1 MHKAKLFSLLF
12 LLMMGAASSAFQ
24 AAGDSLIE
32 DSGSDISISEDQSA
46 DLLSDPGALIHSS
59 DLLSDPDALIQSRS
73 KETEGTQSRP
83 KETKGTQNRPKETK
97 GTQSRPKET
106 KGTQNRPKETEG
118 TQSYSKKT
126 KNTTPKSSETGSV
139 GKNTSRRNRTQFPEK
154 MTERTEDTAASG
166 KMTESTEGTV
176 LSEKMTEST
185 EETMTSGNMTER
197 TKETVPSGKMTES
210 AEETETSGKMTESTE
225 ETETYGNMTE
235 SAEETQSEA
244 SGTFDE
250 QIAREYRWL
259 EKHADEFPS
268 HKIEYAEN
276 NPGLIDFL
284 YRYAFGEKESSSEE
298 SGDRGLTEDEKKT
311 YAPVLLQWDD
321 RWGFH
326 PYGTSVLGLT
336 GCGPTC
342 LAMVVDSLSE
352 DADVTPAE
360 AADFATKQDLYEYG
374 VGTRWGIWSAGATE
388 YGLECET
395 VSADFDT
402 VLGELSQNAMVVC
415 SVGPGVFTPGGHFI
429 VIVGQEEGKLEI
441 RDPNNFQNSTR
452 LWDWDEFSSQIKHCW
467 SFKGKSSK

>member
-12 LLMMGAASSAFQ
+12 LLMMGAASSALQ

-32 DSGSDISISEDQSA
+32 DSGSDISISEDQSV
-46 DLLSDPGALIHSS
+46 DLLSDPGALT
-59 DLLSDPDALIQSRS
+59 QSQQ
-73 KETEGTQSRP
+73 KETKGTQSRQKETKGTQSHP
-83 KETKGTQNRPKETK
+83 KETKGTQSQQKETK

-106 KGTQNRPKETEG
+106 KGTQSRPKETEG
-118 TQSYSKKT
+118 ARSYSKKT
-126 KNTTPKSSETGSV
+126 ENTTPKSSETESV
-139 GKNTSRRNRTQFPEK
+139 GENTSRRNRTQFPEK
-154 MTERTEDTAASG
+154 MTESTEGTAASG
-166 KMTESTEGTV
+166 KMTERTE
-176 LSEKMTEST
+176 
-185 EETMTSGNMTER
+185 
-197 TKETVPSGKMTES
+197 ETVPS
-210 AEETETSGKMTESTE
+210 
-225 ETETYGNMTE
+225 GNMTE
-235 SAEETQSEA
+235 SAEETDTSGNMTESAEEIQSEA

-298 SGDRGLTEDEKKT
+298 SGDRGLTEDEKKA

-374 VGTRWGIWSAGATE
+374 VGTRWGIWSAGAAE

-402 VLGELSQNAMVVC
+402 VLDELSQNAMVVC

>member
-12 LLMMGAASSAFQ
+12 LLMMGAASSALQ

-32 DSGSDISISEDQSA
+32 DSGSDISISEDQSV
-46 DLLSDPGALIHSS
+46 DLLSDPGAL
-59 DLLSDPDALIQSRS
+59 
-73 KETEGTQSRP
+73 TQSRP
-83 KETKGTQNRPKETK
+83 KETKDTQSHPKETKGTQSHPKETKGTQSQQKETK

-126 KNTTPKSSETGSV
+126 KNTTPKSSETESV
-139 GKNTSRRNRTQFPEK
+139 GENTSRRNRTQFPEK
-154 MTERTEDTAASG
+154 MTESTEGTAASG
-166 KMTESTEGTV
+166 KMTERTE
-176 LSEKMTEST
+176 
-185 EETMTSGNMTER
+185 
-197 TKETVPSGKMTES
+197 ETVPSGKMTES
-210 AEETETSGKMTESTE
+210 TE
-225 ETETYGNMTE
+225 ETDTSGNMTE
-235 SAEETQSEA
+235 SAEEIQSEA

-298 SGDRGLTEDEKKT
+298 SGDRGLTEDEKKA

-374 VGTRWGIWSAGATE
+374 VGTRWGIWSAGAAE

-402 VLGELSQNAMVVC
+402 VLDELSQNAMVVC

>member
-12 LLMMGAASSAFQ
+12 LLMMGAASSALQ

-32 DSGSDISISEDQSA
+32 DSGSDISISEDQSV
-46 DLLSDPGALIHSS
+46 DLLSDPGAL
-59 DLLSDPDALIQSRS
+59 
-73 KETEGTQSRP
+73 TQSRP
-83 KETKGTQNRPKETK
+83 KETKDTQSHQKETKGTQSHPKETK
-97 GTQSRPKET
+97 GTQSRPE
-106 KGTQNRPKETEG
+106 ETEG
-118 TQSYSKKT
+118 ARSYSKKT
-126 KNTTPKSSETGSV
+126 ENTTPKSSETESV
-139 GKNTSRRNRTQFPEK
+139 GENTSRRNRTQFPEK
-154 MTERTEDTAASG
+154 MTESTEGTAASG
-166 KMTESTEGTV
+166 KMTERTE
-176 LSEKMTEST
+176 
-185 EETMTSGNMTER
+185 
-197 TKETVPSGKMTES
+197 ETVPSGKMTES
-210 AEETETSGKMTESTE
+210 TE
-225 ETETYGNMTE
+225 ETDTSGNMTE
-235 SAEETQSEA
+235 SAEEIQSEA

-298 SGDRGLTEDEKKT
+298 SGDRGLTEDEKKA

-374 VGTRWGIWSAGATE
+374 VGTRWGIWSAGAAE

-402 VLGELSQNAMVVC
+402 VLGELSQSAMVVC

>member
-12 LLMMGAASSAFQ
+12 LLMMGAASSALQ

-32 DSGSDISISEDQSA
+32 DSGSDISISEDQGV
-46 DLLSDPGALIHSS
+46 DLLSDSGAL
-59 DLLSDPDALIQSRS
+59 
-73 KETEGTQSRP
+73 TQS
-83 KETKGTQNRPKETK
+83 RPKETK

-106 KGTQNRPKETEG
+106 KGTQSRPEETKGTQSRPKETEG
-118 TQSYSKKT
+118 ALSYSKKT
-126 KNTTPKSSETGSV
+126 ENTTPKSSETESV
-139 GKNTSRRNRTQFPEK
+139 GENTSRRNRTQFPEK
-154 MTERTEDTAASG
+154 KTESTEGTAASG
-166 KMTESTEGTV
+166 KMTERTE
-176 LSEKMTEST
+176 
-185 EETMTSGNMTER
+185 
-197 TKETVPSGKMTES
+197 ETVPSGKM
-210 AEETETSGKMTESTE
+210 AESTE
-225 ETETYGNMTE
+225 ETDTSGNMTE

-298 SGDRGLTEDEKKT
+298 SGDRGLTEDEKKA

-374 VGTRWGIWSAGATE
+374 VGTRWGIWSAGAAE

>member
-12 LLMMGAASSAFQ
+12 LLMMGAASSALQ

-32 DSGSDISISEDQSA
+32 DSGSDISISEDQSV
-46 DLLSDPGALIHSS
+46 DLLSDPGAL
-59 DLLSDPDALIQSRS
+59 
-73 KETEGTQSRP
+73 TQSRP
-83 KETKGTQNRPKETK
+83 KETKDTQSHQKETKGTQSHPKETKGTQSQQKETK

-106 KGTQNRPKETEG
+106 KGTQSRPEETEG
-118 TQSYSKKT
+118 ARSYSKKT
-126 KNTTPKSSETGSV
+126 ENTTPKSSETESV
-139 GKNTSRRNRTQFPEK
+139 GENTSRRNRTQFPEK
-154 MTERTEDTAASG
+154 MTESTEGTAASG
-166 KMTESTEGTV
+166 KMTERTE
-176 LSEKMTEST
+176 
-185 EETMTSGNMTER
+185 
-197 TKETVPSGKMTES
+197 ETVPSGKMTES
-210 AEETETSGKMTESTE
+210 TE
-225 ETETYGNMTE
+225 ETDTSGNMTE
-235 SAEETQSEA
+235 SAEEIQSEA

-298 SGDRGLTEDEKKT
+298 SGDRGLTEDEKKA

-374 VGTRWGIWSAGATE
+374 DGTRWGIWSAGAAE

-402 VLGELSQNAMVVC
+402 VLGELSQSAMVVC

>member
-154 MTERTEDTAASG
+154 MTESTEDTAASG

-298 SGDRGLTEDEKKT
+298 SGDRGLTEDEKKA

-374 VGTRWGIWSAGATE
+374 VGTRWGIWSAGAAE

>member
-32 DSGSDISISEDQSA
+32 DSGSDISISEDQSV
-46 DLLSDPGALIHSS
+46 DLLSDPGAL
-59 DLLSDPDALIQSRS
+59 
-73 KETEGTQSRP
+73 TQSRP
-83 KETKGTQNRPKETK
+83 KETKGTQSQQKETKGTQSQQKETK

-106 KGTQNRPKETEG
+106 EG
-118 TQSYSKKT
+118 ARSYSKKT
-126 KNTTPKSSETGSV
+126 ENTTPKSSETESV
-139 GKNTSRRNRTQFPEK
+139 GENTSRRNRTQFPEK
-154 MTERTEDTAASG
+154 MTESTEGTAASG
-166 KMTESTEGTV
+166 KMTERTE
-176 LSEKMTEST
+176 
-185 EETMTSGNMTER
+185 
-197 TKETVPSGKMTES
+197 ETVPSGKM
-210 AEETETSGKMTESTE
+210 AESTE
-225 ETETYGNMTE
+225 ETDTSGNMTE

-298 SGDRGLTEDEKKT
+298 SGDRGLTEDEKKA

-374 VGTRWGIWSAGATE
+374 VGTRWGIWSAGAAE

>member
-32 DSGSDISISEDQSA
+32 DSGSDISISEDQSV
-46 DLLSDPGALIHSS
+46 DLLSDPGAL
-59 DLLSDPDALIQSRS
+59 
-73 KETEGTQSRP
+73 TQSRP
-83 KETKGTQNRPKETK
+83 KETKGTQSQQKETKGTQSQQKETK

-106 KGTQNRPKETEG
+106 EG
-118 TQSYSKKT
+118 ARSYSKKT
-126 KNTTPKSSETGSV
+126 ENTTPKSSETESV
-139 GKNTSRRNRTQFPEK
+139 GENTSRRNRTQFPEK
-154 MTERTEDTAASG
+154 MTE
-166 KMTESTEGTV
+166 STEGTAA
-176 LSEKMTEST
+176 S
-185 EETMTSGNMTER
+185 
-197 TKETVPSGKMTES
+197 
-210 AEETETSGKMTESTE
+210 
-225 ETETYGNMTE
+225 GNMTE

-298 SGDRGLTEDEKKT
+298 SGDRGLTEDEKKA

-374 VGTRWGIWSAGATE
+374 VGTRWGIWSAGAAE

>member
-12 LLMMGAASSAFQ
+12 LLMMGAASSALQ

-32 DSGSDISISEDQSA
+32 DSGSDISISEDQGV
-46 DLLSDPGALIHSS
+46 DLLSDSGAL
-59 DLLSDPDALIQSRS
+59 
-73 KETEGTQSRP
+73 TQS
-83 KETKGTQNRPKETK
+83 RPKETK

-106 KGTQNRPKETEG
+106 KGTQSRPEETKGTQSRPKETEG
-118 TQSYSKKT
+118 ALSYSKKT
-126 KNTTPKSSETGSV
+126 ENTTPKSSETESV
-139 GKNTSRRNRTQFPEK
+139 GENTSRRNRTQFPEK
-154 MTERTEDTAASG
+154 KTESTEGTAASG
-166 KMTESTEGTV
+166 KMTERTE
-176 LSEKMTEST
+176 
-185 EETMTSGNMTER
+185 
-197 TKETVPSGKMTES
+197 ETVPSGKM
-210 AEETETSGKMTESTE
+210 AESTE
-225 ETETYGNMTE
+225 ETDTSGNMTE
-235 SAEETQSEA
+235 SAEEIQSEA

-298 SGDRGLTEDEKKT
+298 SGDRGLTEDEKKA

-374 VGTRWGIWSAGATE
+374 VGTRWGIWSAGAAE

>member
-12 LLMMGAASSAFQ
+12 LLMMGAASSALQ

-32 DSGSDISISEDQSA
+32 DSGSDISISEDQSV
-46 DLLSDPGALIHSS
+46 DLLSDPGAL
-59 DLLSDPDALIQSRS
+59 
-73 KETEGTQSRP
+73 TQSRP
-83 KETKGTQNRPKETK
+83 KETKDTQSHQKETKGTQSHPKETKGTQSQQKETK

-106 KGTQNRPKETEG
+106 KGTQSRPEETEG
-118 TQSYSKKT
+118 ARSYSKKT
-126 KNTTPKSSETGSV
+126 ENTTPKSSETESV
-139 GKNTSRRNRTQFPEK
+139 GENTSRRNRTQFPEK
-154 MTERTEDTAASG
+154 MTESTEGTAASG
-166 KMTESTEGTV
+166 KMTERTE
-176 LSEKMTEST
+176 
-185 EETMTSGNMTER
+185 
-197 TKETVPSGKMTES
+197 ETVPSGKMTES
-210 AEETETSGKMTESTE
+210 TE
-225 ETETYGNMTE
+225 ETDTSGNMTE
-235 SAEETQSEA
+235 SAEEIQSEA

-298 SGDRGLTEDEKKT
+298 SGDRGLTEDEKKA

-402 VLGELSQNAMVVC
+402 VLGELSQSAMVVC

>member
-12 LLMMGAASSAFQ
+12 LLMMGAASSALQ

-32 DSGSDISISEDQSA
+32 DSGSDISISEDQSV
-46 DLLSDPGALIHSS
+46 DLLSDPGAL
-59 DLLSDPDALIQSRS
+59 
-73 KETEGTQSRP
+73 TQSRP
-83 KETKGTQNRPKETK
+83 KETKDTQSHQKETKGTQSHPKETKGTQSQQKETK

-106 KGTQNRPKETEG
+106 EG
-118 TQSYSKKT
+118 ARSYSKKT
-126 KNTTPKSSETGSV
+126 ENTTPKSSETESV
-139 GKNTSRRNRTQFPEK
+139 GENTSRRNRTQFPEK
-154 MTERTEDTAASG
+154 MTESTEGTAASG
-166 KMTESTEGTV
+166 KMTERTE
-176 LSEKMTEST
+176 
-185 EETMTSGNMTER
+185 
-197 TKETVPSGKMTES
+197 ETVPSGKM
-210 AEETETSGKMTESTE
+210 AESTE
-225 ETETYGNMTE
+225 ETDTSGNMTE
-235 SAEETQSEA
+235 SAEEIQSEA

-298 SGDRGLTEDEKKT
+298 SGDRGLTEDEKKA

-374 VGTRWGIWSAGATE
+374 VGTRWGIWSAGAAE

-402 VLGELSQNAMVVC
+402 VLDELSQNAMVVC

>member
-12 LLMMGAASSAFQ
+12 LLMMGAASSALQ

-32 DSGSDISISEDQSA
+32 DSGSDISISEDQSV
-46 DLLSDPGALIHSS
+46 DLLSDPGAL
-59 DLLSDPDALIQSRS
+59 
-73 KETEGTQSRP
+73 TQSRP
-83 KETKGTQNRPKETK
+83 KETKDTQSHQKETKGTQSHPKETK

-106 KGTQNRPKETEG
+106 EG
-118 TQSYSKKT
+118 ARSYSKKT
-126 KNTTPKSSETGSV
+126 ENTTPKSSETESV
-139 GKNTSRRNRTQFPEK
+139 GENTSRRNRTQFPEK
-154 MTERTEDTAASG
+154 MTESTEGTAASG
-166 KMTESTEGTV
+166 KMTERTE
-176 LSEKMTEST
+176 
-185 EETMTSGNMTER
+185 
-197 TKETVPSGKMTES
+197 ETVPSGKMTES
-210 AEETETSGKMTESTE
+210 TE
-225 ETETYGNMTE
+225 ETDTSGNMTE
-235 SAEETQSEA
+235 SAEEIQSEA

-298 SGDRGLTEDEKKT
+298 SGDRGLTEDEKKA

-374 VGTRWGIWSAGATE
+374 VGTRWGIWSAGAAE

-402 VLGELSQNAMVVC
+402 VLDELSQNAMVVC

>member
-46 DLLSDPGALIHSS
+46 DLLSDPVALIHSS

-126 KNTTPKSSETGSV
+126 KNTTPKSSETESV
-139 GKNTSRRNRTQFPEK
+139 GENTSRRNRTQFPEK
-154 MTERTEDTAASG
+154 MTESTEGTAASG
-166 KMTESTEGTV
+166 KMTERTE
-176 LSEKMTEST
+176 
-185 EETMTSGNMTER
+185 
-197 TKETVPSGKMTES
+197 ETVPSGKM
-210 AEETETSGKMTESTE
+210 AESTE
-225 ETETYGNMTE
+225 ETDTSGNMTE
-235 SAEETQSEA
+235 SAEEIQSEA

-298 SGDRGLTEDEKKT
+298 SGDRGLTEDEKKA

-374 VGTRWGIWSAGATE
+374 VGTRWGIWSAGAAE

>member
-154 MTERTEDTAASG
+154 MTE
-166 KMTESTEGTV
+166 STEGTAA
-176 LSEKMTEST
+176 
-185 EETMTSGNMTER
+185 SGNMTESAE
-197 TKETVPSGKMTES
+197 ETVPSGKM
-210 AEETETSGKMTESTE
+210 AESTE
-225 ETETYGNMTE
+225 ETDTSGNMTE

-298 SGDRGLTEDEKKT
+298 SGDRGLTEDEKKA

-374 VGTRWGIWSAGATE
+374 VGTRWGIWSAGAAE

>member
-12 LLMMGAASSAFQ
+12 LLMMGTASSALQ

-32 DSGSDISISEDQSA
+32 DSGSDISISEDQSV
-46 DLLSDPGALIHSS
+46 DLLSDPGAL
-59 DLLSDPDALIQSRS
+59 
-73 KETEGTQSRP
+73 TQSRP
-83 KETKGTQNRPKETK
+83 KETKDTQSHQKETKGTQSHPKETKGTQSQQKETK

-106 KGTQNRPKETEG
+106 KGTQSRPKETEG
-118 TQSYSKKT
+118 ARSYSKKT
-126 KNTTPKSSETGSV
+126 ENTTPKSSETESV
-139 GKNTSRRNRTQFPEK
+139 GENTSRRNRTQFPEK
-154 MTERTEDTAASG
+154 MTESTEGTAASG
-166 KMTESTEGTV
+166 KMTERTE
-176 LSEKMTEST
+176 
-185 EETMTSGNMTER
+185 
-197 TKETVPSGKMTES
+197 ETVPSGKMTES
-210 AEETETSGKMTESTE
+210 TE
-225 ETETYGNMTE
+225 ETDTSGNMTE
-235 SAEETQSEA
+235 SAEEIQSEA

-298 SGDRGLTEDEKKT
+298 SGDRGLTEDEKKA

>member
-12 LLMMGAASSAFQ
+12 LLMMGTASSALQ

-32 DSGSDISISEDQSA
+32 DSGSDISISEDQSV
-46 DLLSDPGALIHSS
+46 DLLSDPGAL
-59 DLLSDPDALIQSRS
+59 
-73 KETEGTQSRP
+73 TQSRP
-83 KETKGTQNRPKETK
+83 KETKGTQSHQKETK

-106 KGTQNRPKETEG
+106 EG
-118 TQSYSKKT
+118 ARSYSKKT
-126 KNTTPKSSETGSV
+126 ENTTPKPSETESV

-154 MTERTEDTAASG
+154 MTESTEDTAASG
-166 KMTESTEGTV
+166 KMA
-176 LSEKMTEST
+176 EST
-185 EETMTSGNMTER
+185 EETDTS
-197 TKETVPSGKMTES
+197 
-210 AEETETSGKMTESTE
+210 
-225 ETETYGNMTE
+225 GNMTE
-235 SAEETQSEA
+235 SAEEIQSEA

-298 SGDRGLTEDEKKT
+298 SGDRGLTEDEKKA

-374 VGTRWGIWSAGATE
+374 VGTRWGIWSAGAAE

>member
-12 LLMMGAASSAFQ
+12 LLMMGAASSALQ

-32 DSGSDISISEDQSA
+32 DSGSDISISEDQSV
-46 DLLSDPGALIHSS
+46 DLLSDPGAL
-59 DLLSDPDALIQSRS
+59 
-73 KETEGTQSRP
+73 TQSRP
-83 KETKGTQNRPKETK
+83 KETKGTQSQQKETKGTQSQQKETK

-106 KGTQNRPKETEG
+106 EG
-118 TQSYSKKT
+118 ARSYSKKT
-126 KNTTPKSSETGSV
+126 ENTTPKSSETESV
-139 GKNTSRRNRTQFPEK
+139 GENTSRRNRTQFPEK
-154 MTERTEDTAASG
+154 MTESTEGTAASG
-166 KMTESTEGTV
+166 KMTERTE
-176 LSEKMTEST
+176 
-185 EETMTSGNMTER
+185 
-197 TKETVPSGKMTES
+197 ETVPS
-210 AEETETSGKMTESTE
+210 
-225 ETETYGNMTE
+225 GNMTE
-235 SAEETQSEA
+235 SAEETDTSGNMTESAEEIQSEA

-298 SGDRGLTEDEKKT
+298 SGDRGLTEDEKKA

-374 VGTRWGIWSAGATE
+374 VGTRWGIWSAGAAE

-402 VLGELSQNAMVVC
+402 VLDELSQNAMVVC

>member
-12 LLMMGAASSAFQ
+12 LLMMGAASSALQ

-32 DSGSDISISEDQSA
+32 DSGSDISISEDQSV
-46 DLLSDPGALIHSS
+46 DLLSDPGAL
-59 DLLSDPDALIQSRS
+59 
-73 KETEGTQSRP
+73 TQSRP
-83 KETKGTQNRPKETK
+83 KETKDTQSHQKETKGTQSHPKETKGTQSQQKETK

-106 KGTQNRPKETEG
+106 KGTQSRPKETEG
-118 TQSYSKKT
+118 ARSYSKKT
-126 KNTTPKSSETGSV
+126 ENTTPKSSETESV
-139 GKNTSRRNRTQFPEK
+139 GENTSRRNRTQFPEK
-154 MTERTEDTAASG
+154 MTESTEGTAASG
-166 KMTESTEGTV
+166 KMTERTE
-176 LSEKMTEST
+176 
-185 EETMTSGNMTER
+185 
-197 TKETVPSGKMTES
+197 ETVPSGKMTES
-210 AEETETSGKMTESTE
+210 TE
-225 ETETYGNMTE
+225 ETDTSGNMTE
-235 SAEETQSEA
+235 SAEEIQSEA

-298 SGDRGLTEDEKKT
+298 SGDRGLTEDEKKA

-374 VGTRWGIWSAGATE
+374 VGTRWGIWSAGAAE

-402 VLGELSQNAMVVC
+402 VLDELSQNAMVVC

>member
-12 LLMMGAASSAFQ
+12 LLMMGAASSALQ

-32 DSGSDISISEDQSA
+32 DSGSDISISEDQSV
-46 DLLSDPGALIHSS
+46 DLLSDSGAL
-59 DLLSDPDALIQSRS
+59 
-73 KETEGTQSRP
+73 TQSRP
-83 KETKGTQNRPKETK
+83 KETKDTQSHQKETKGTQCRPKETK

-106 KGTQNRPKETEG
+106 KGTQSRPKETEG
-118 TQSYSKKT
+118 ARSYSKKT
-126 KNTTPKSSETGSV
+126 ENTTPKSSETESV

-154 MTERTEDTAASG
+154 MTE
-166 KMTESTEGTV
+166 STEGTAA
-176 LSEKMTEST
+176 S
-185 EETMTSGNMTER
+185 
-197 TKETVPSGKMTES
+197 
-210 AEETETSGKMTESTE
+210 
-225 ETETYGNMTE
+225 GNMTE
-235 SAEETQSEA
+235 SAEETQSET

-298 SGDRGLTEDEKKT
+298 SGDRGLTEDEKKA

-374 VGTRWGIWSAGATE
+374 VGTRWGIWSAGAAE

>member
-12 LLMMGAASSAFQ
+12 LLMMGAASSALQ

-32 DSGSDISISEDQSA
+32 DSGSDISISEDQSV
-46 DLLSDPGALIHSS
+46 DLLSDPGAL
-59 DLLSDPDALIQSRS
+59 
-73 KETEGTQSRP
+73 TQSRP
-83 KETKGTQNRPKETK
+83 KETKDTQSHQKETKGTQSHPKETKGTQSQQKETK
-97 GTQSRPKET
+97 GTQSRPE
-106 KGTQNRPKETEG
+106 ETEG
-118 TQSYSKKT
+118 ARSYSKKT
-126 KNTTPKSSETGSV
+126 ENTTPKSSETESV
-139 GKNTSRRNRTQFPEK
+139 GENTSRRNRTQFPEK
-154 MTERTEDTAASG
+154 MTESTEGTAASG
-166 KMTESTEGTV
+166 KMTERTE
-176 LSEKMTEST
+176 
-185 EETMTSGNMTER
+185 
-197 TKETVPSGKMTES
+197 ETVPSGKMTES
-210 AEETETSGKMTESTE
+210 TE
-225 ETETYGNMTE
+225 ETDTSGNMTE
-235 SAEETQSEA
+235 SAEEIQSEA

-298 SGDRGLTEDEKKT
+298 SGDRGLTEDEKKA

-374 VGTRWGIWSAGATE
+374 VGTRWGIWSAGAAE

-402 VLGELSQNAMVVC
+402 VLDELSQNAMVVC

>member
-12 LLMMGAASSAFQ
+12 LLMMGAASSALQ

-32 DSGSDISISEDQSA
+32 DSGSDISISEDQSV
-46 DLLSDPGALIHSS
+46 DLLSDPGAL
-59 DLLSDPDALIQSRS
+59 
-73 KETEGTQSRP
+73 TQSRP
-83 KETKGTQNRPKETK
+83 KETKDTQSHQKETKGTQSHPKETKGTQSQQKETK

-106 KGTQNRPKETEG
+106 KGTQSRPKETEG
-118 TQSYSKKT
+118 ARSYSKKT
-126 KNTTPKSSETGSV
+126 ENTTPKSSETESV
-139 GKNTSRRNRTQFPEK
+139 GENTSRRNRTQFPEK
-154 MTERTEDTAASG
+154 MTESTEGTAASG
-166 KMTESTEGTV
+166 KMTERTE
-176 LSEKMTEST
+176 
-185 EETMTSGNMTER
+185 
-197 TKETVPSGKMTES
+197 ETVPSGKM
-210 AEETETSGKMTESTE
+210 AESTE
-225 ETETYGNMTE
+225 ETDTSGNMTE
-235 SAEETQSEA
+235 SAEEIQSEA

-298 SGDRGLTEDEKKT
+298 SGDRGLTEDEKKA

-374 VGTRWGIWSAGATE
+374 VGTRWGIWSAGAAE

-402 VLGELSQNAMVVC
+402 VLDELSQNAMVVC

>member
-12 LLMMGAASSAFQ
+12 LLMMGAASSALQ

-32 DSGSDISISEDQSA
+32 DSGSDISISEDQSV
-46 DLLSDPGALIHSS
+46 DLLSDPGAL
-59 DLLSDPDALIQSRS
+59 
-73 KETEGTQSRP
+73 TQSRP
-83 KETKGTQNRPKETK
+83 KETKDTQSHQKETKGTQSHPKETKGTQSQQKETK

-106 KGTQNRPKETEG
+106 EG
-118 TQSYSKKT
+118 ARSYSKKT
-126 KNTTPKSSETGSV
+126 ENTTPKSSETESV
-139 GKNTSRRNRTQFPEK
+139 GENTSRRNRTQFPEK
-154 MTERTEDTAASG
+154 MTESTEGTAASG
-166 KMTESTEGTV
+166 KMTERTE
-176 LSEKMTEST
+176 
-185 EETMTSGNMTER
+185 
-197 TKETVPSGKMTES
+197 ETVPSGKMTES
-210 AEETETSGKMTESTE
+210 TE
-225 ETETYGNMTE
+225 ETDTSGNMTE
-235 SAEETQSEA
+235 SAEEIQSEA

-298 SGDRGLTEDEKKT
+298 SGDRGLTEDEKKA

-374 VGTRWGIWSAGATE
+374 VGTRWGIWSAGAAE

-402 VLGELSQNAMVVC
+402 VLDELSQNAMVVC

>member
-12 LLMMGAASSAFQ
+12 LLMMGAASSALQ

-32 DSGSDISISEDQSA
+32 DSGSDISISEDQSV
-46 DLLSDPGALIHSS
+46 DLLSDPGAL
-59 DLLSDPDALIQSRS
+59 
-73 KETEGTQSRP
+73 TQSRP
-83 KETKGTQNRPKETK
+83 KETKDTQSHQKETKGTQSHPKETKGTQSQQKETK

-106 KGTQNRPKETEG
+106 KGTQSRPKETEG
-118 TQSYSKKT
+118 ARSYSKKT
-126 KNTTPKSSETGSV
+126 ENTTPKSSETESV
-139 GKNTSRRNRTQFPEK
+139 GENTSRRNRTQFPEK
-154 MTERTEDTAASG
+154 MTESTEGTAASG
-166 KMTESTEGTV
+166 KMTER
-176 LSEKMTEST
+176 T
-185 EETMTSGNMTER
+185 EET
-197 TKETVPSGKMTES
+197 VP
-210 AEETETSGKMTESTE
+210 SGKMTESTE

-298 SGDRGLTEDEKKT
+298 SGDRGLTEDEKKA

-374 VGTRWGIWSAGATE
+374 VGTRWGIWSAGAAE

-402 VLGELSQNAMVVC
+402 VLDELSQNAMVVC

>member
-32 DSGSDISISEDQSA
+32 DSGSDISISEDQSV
-46 DLLSDPGALIHSS
+46 DLLSDPGAL
-59 DLLSDPDALIQSRS
+59 
-73 KETEGTQSRP
+73 TQSRP
-83 KETKGTQNRPKETK
+83 KETKGTQSQQKETKGTQSQQKETK

-106 KGTQNRPKETEG
+106 EG
-118 TQSYSKKT
+118 ARSYSKKT
-126 KNTTPKSSETGSV
+126 ENTTPKSSETESV
-139 GKNTSRRNRTQFPEK
+139 GENTSRRNRTQFPEK
-154 MTERTEDTAASG
+154 MTESTEGTAASG
-166 KMTESTEGTV
+166 KMTERTE
-176 LSEKMTEST
+176 
-185 EETMTSGNMTER
+185 
-197 TKETVPSGKMTES
+197 ETVPSGKMTES
-210 AEETETSGKMTESTE
+210 TE
-225 ETETYGNMTE
+225 ETDTSGNMTE

-298 SGDRGLTEDEKKT
+298 SGDRGLTEDEKKA

-374 VGTRWGIWSAGATE
+374 VGTRWGIWSAGAAE

>member
-12 LLMMGAASSAFQ
+12 LLMMGAASSALQ

-32 DSGSDISISEDQSA
+32 DSGSDISISEDQSV
-46 DLLSDPGALIHSS
+46 DLLSDPGAL
-59 DLLSDPDALIQSRS
+59 
-73 KETEGTQSRP
+73 TQSRP
-83 KETKGTQNRPKETK
+83 KETKDTQSHQKETKGTQSHPKETKGTQSQQKETK

-106 KGTQNRPKETEG
+106 EG
-118 TQSYSKKT
+118 ALSYSKKT
-126 KNTTPKSSETGSV
+126 ENTMPKSSETESV
-139 GKNTSRRNRTQFPEK
+139 GENTSRRNRTQFPEK
-154 MTERTEDTAASG
+154 MTESTEGTAASG
-166 KMTESTEGTV
+166 KMTERTE
-176 LSEKMTEST
+176 
-185 EETMTSGNMTER
+185 
-197 TKETVPSGKMTES
+197 ETVPSGKM
-210 AEETETSGKMTESTE
+210 AESTE
-225 ETETYGNMTE
+225 ETDTSGNMTE
-235 SAEETQSEA
+235 SAEEIQSEA

-298 SGDRGLTEDEKKT
+298 SGDRGLTEDEKKA

-374 VGTRWGIWSAGATE
+374 VGTRWGIWSAGAAE

>member
-12 LLMMGAASSAFQ
+12 LLMMGTASSALQ

-32 DSGSDISISEDQSA
+32 DSGSDISISEDQSV
-46 DLLSDPGALIHSS
+46 DLLSDPGALT
-59 DLLSDPDALIQSRS
+59 QSQQ
-73 KETEGTQSRP
+73 KETKGTQSRQKETKGTQSHP
-83 KETKGTQNRPKETK
+83 KETKGTQSQQKETK

-106 KGTQNRPKETEG
+106 KGTQSRPKETEG
-118 TQSYSKKT
+118 ARSYSKKT
-126 KNTTPKSSETGSV
+126 ENTTPKSSETESV
-139 GKNTSRRNRTQFPEK
+139 GENTSRRNRTQFPEK
-154 MTERTEDTAASG
+154 MTESTEGTAASG
-166 KMTESTEGTV
+166 KMTESTE
-176 LSEKMTEST
+176 
-185 EETMTSGNMTER
+185 ETDTS
-197 TKETVPSGKMTES
+197 
-210 AEETETSGKMTESTE
+210 
-225 ETETYGNMTE
+225 GNMTE
-235 SAEETQSEA
+235 SAEEIQSEA

-250 QIAREYRWL
+250 QIACEYRWL

-298 SGDRGLTEDEKKT
+298 SGDRGLTEDEKKA

-374 VGTRWGIWSAGATE
+374 VGTRWGIWSAGAAE

>member
-12 LLMMGAASSAFQ
+12 LLMMGAASSALQ

-32 DSGSDISISEDQSA
+32 DSGSDISISEDQSV
-46 DLLSDPGALIHSS
+46 DLLSDPGAL
-59 DLLSDPDALIQSRS
+59 
-73 KETEGTQSRP
+73 TQS
-83 KETKGTQNRPKETK
+83 RPKETK

-106 KGTQNRPKETEG
+106 EG
-118 TQSYSKKT
+118 ARSYSKKT
-126 KNTTPKSSETGSV
+126 ENTTPKSSETESV
-139 GKNTSRRNRTQFPEK
+139 GENTSRRNRTQFPEK
-154 MTERTEDTAASG
+154 MTESTEGTAASG
-166 KMTESTEGTV
+166 KMTERTE
-176 LSEKMTEST
+176 
-185 EETMTSGNMTER
+185 
-197 TKETVPSGKMTES
+197 ETVPS
-210 AEETETSGKMTESTE
+210 
-225 ETETYGNMTE
+225 GNMTE
-235 SAEETQSEA
+235 SAEETDTSGNMTESAEEIQSEA

-298 SGDRGLTEDEKKT
+298 SGDRGLTEDEKKA

-374 VGTRWGIWSAGATE
+374 VGTRWGIWSAGAAE

>member
-12 LLMMGAASSAFQ
+12 LLMMGAASSALQ

-32 DSGSDISISEDQSA
+32 DSGSDISISEDQSV
-46 DLLSDPGALIHSS
+46 DLLSDPGAL
-59 DLLSDPDALIQSRS
+59 
-73 KETEGTQSRP
+73 TQSRP
-83 KETKGTQNRPKETK
+83 KETKDTQSHQKETKGTQSHPKETKGTQSQQKETK

-106 KGTQNRPKETEG
+106 KGTQSRPEETEG
-118 TQSYSKKT
+118 ARSYSKKT
-126 KNTTPKSSETGSV
+126 ENTTPKSSETESV
-139 GKNTSRRNRTQFPEK
+139 GENTSRRNRTQFPEK
-154 MTERTEDTAASG
+154 MTESTEGTAASG
-166 KMTESTEGTV
+166 KMTERTE
-176 LSEKMTEST
+176 
-185 EETMTSGNMTER
+185 
-197 TKETVPSGKMTES
+197 ETVPSGKMTES
-210 AEETETSGKMTESTE
+210 TE
-225 ETETYGNMTE
+225 ETDTSGNMTE
-235 SAEETQSEA
+235 SAEEIQSEA

-298 SGDRGLTEDEKKT
+298 SGDRGLTEDEKKA

-374 VGTRWGIWSAGATE
+374 VGTRWGIWSAGAAE

>member
-12 LLMMGAASSAFQ
+12 LLMMGAASSALQ

-32 DSGSDISISEDQSA
+32 DSGSDISISEDQSV
-46 DLLSDPGALIHSS
+46 DLLSDPGAL
-59 DLLSDPDALIQSRS
+59 
-73 KETEGTQSRP
+73 TQSRP
-83 KETKGTQNRPKETK
+83 KETKDTQSHQKETKGTQSHPKETKGTQSQQKETK

-106 KGTQNRPKETEG
+106 KGTQSRPKETEG
-118 TQSYSKKT
+118 ALSYSKKT
-126 KNTTPKSSETGSV
+126 ENTMPKSSETESV
-139 GKNTSRRNRTQFPEK
+139 GENTSRRNRTQFPEK
-154 MTERTEDTAASG
+154 MTESTEGTAASG
-166 KMTESTEGTV
+166 KMTERTE
-176 LSEKMTEST
+176 
-185 EETMTSGNMTER
+185 
-197 TKETVPSGKMTES
+197 ETVPSGKMTES
-210 AEETETSGKMTESTE
+210 TE
-225 ETETYGNMTE
+225 ETDTSGNMTE
-235 SAEETQSEA
+235 SAEEIQSEA

-298 SGDRGLTEDEKKT
+298 SGDRGLTEDEKKA

-374 VGTRWGIWSAGATE
+374 VGTRWGIWSAGAAE

>member
-12 LLMMGAASSAFQ
+12 LLMMGAASSGLQ

-32 DSGSDISISEDQSA
+32 DSGSDISISEDQSV
-46 DLLSDPGALIHSS
+46 DLLSDPGAL
-59 DLLSDPDALIQSRS
+59 
-73 KETEGTQSRP
+73 TQSRP
-83 KETKGTQNRPKETK
+83 KETKGTQSHQKETK

-106 KGTQNRPKETEG
+106 EG
-118 TQSYSKKT
+118 ARSYSKKT
-126 KNTTPKSSETGSV
+126 ENTTPKSSETESV

-154 MTERTEDTAASG
+154 MTESTEGTAASG
-166 KMTESTEGTV
+166 KMTERTE
-176 LSEKMTEST
+176 
-185 EETMTSGNMTER
+185 
-197 TKETVPSGKMTES
+197 ETVPSGKM
-210 AEETETSGKMTESTE
+210 AESTE
-225 ETETYGNMTE
+225 ETDTSGNMTE

-298 SGDRGLTEDEKKT
+298 SGDRGLTEDEKKA

-374 VGTRWGIWSAGATE
+374 VGTRWGIWSAGAAE

>member
-12 LLMMGAASSAFQ
+12 LLMMGTASSALQ

-32 DSGSDISISEDQSA
+32 DSGSDISISEDQSV
-46 DLLSDPGALIHSS
+46 DLLSDPGAL
-59 DLLSDPDALIQSRS
+59 P
-73 KETEGTQSRP
+73 QSRP
-83 KETKGTQNRPKETK
+83 KET
-97 GTQSRPKET
+97 
-106 KGTQNRPKETEG
+106 EG
-118 TQSYSKKT
+118 ARSYSKKT
-126 KNTTPKSSETGSV
+126 ENTTPKSSETESV
-139 GKNTSRRNRTQFPEK
+139 GENTSRRNRTQFPEK
-154 MTERTEDTAASG
+154 MTESTEGTAASG
-166 KMTESTEGTV
+166 KMTERTE
-176 LSEKMTEST
+176 
-185 EETMTSGNMTER
+185 
-197 TKETVPSGKMTES
+197 ETVPSGKMTES
-210 AEETETSGKMTESTE
+210 TE
-225 ETETYGNMTE
+225 ETDTSGNMTE
-235 SAEETQSEA
+235 SAEETQSET

-250 QIAREYRWL
+250 QIACEYRWL

-298 SGDRGLTEDEKKT
+298 SGDRGLTEDEKKA

>member
-12 LLMMGAASSAFQ
+12 LLMMGAASSALQ

-32 DSGSDISISEDQSA
+32 DSGSDISISEDQSV
-46 DLLSDPGALIHSS
+46 DLLSDPGVL
-59 DLLSDPDALIQSRS
+59 
-73 KETEGTQSRP
+73 TQSRP
-83 KETKGTQNRPKETK
+83 KETKDTQSHPKETKGTQSQQKETK

-106 KGTQNRPKETEG
+106 KGTQSRPKETEG
-118 TQSYSKKT
+118 ARSYSKKT
-126 KNTTPKSSETGSV
+126 ENTTPKSSETESV
-139 GKNTSRRNRTQFPEK
+139 GENTSRRNRTQFPEK
-154 MTERTEDTAASG
+154 MTESTEGTAASG
-166 KMTESTEGTV
+166 KMTERTE
-176 LSEKMTEST
+176 
-185 EETMTSGNMTER
+185 
-197 TKETVPSGKMTES
+197 ETVPSGKMTES
-210 AEETETSGKMTESTE
+210 TE
-225 ETETYGNMTE
+225 ETDTSGNMTE
-235 SAEETQSEA
+235 SAEEIQSEA

-298 SGDRGLTEDEKKT
+298 SGDRGLTEDEKKA

-374 VGTRWGIWSAGATE
+374 VGTRWGIWSAGAAE

-402 VLGELSQNAMVVC
+402 VLDELSQNAMVVC

>member
-12 LLMMGAASSAFQ
+12 LLMMGAASSALQ

-32 DSGSDISISEDQSA
+32 DSGSDISISEDQSV
-46 DLLSDPGALIHSS
+46 DLLSDPGAL
-59 DLLSDPDALIQSRS
+59 
-73 KETEGTQSRP
+73 TQSRP
-83 KETKGTQNRPKETK
+83 KETKDTQSHQKETKGTQSHPKETKGTQSQQKETK

-106 KGTQNRPKETEG
+106 KGTQSRPKETEG
-118 TQSYSKKT
+118 ARSYSKKT
-126 KNTTPKSSETGSV
+126 ENTTPKSSETESV
-139 GKNTSRRNRTQFPEK
+139 GENTSRRNRTQFPEK
-154 MTERTEDTAASG
+154 MTESTEGTAASG
-166 KMTESTEGTV
+166 KMTERTE
-176 LSEKMTEST
+176 
-185 EETMTSGNMTER
+185 
-197 TKETVPSGKMTES
+197 ETVPSGKMTES
-210 AEETETSGKMTESTE
+210 TE
-225 ETETYGNMTE
+225 ETDTSGNMTE
-235 SAEETQSEA
+235 SAEEIQSEA

-298 SGDRGLTEDEKKT
+298 SGDRGLTEDEKKA

-374 VGTRWGIWSAGATE
+374 VGTRWGIWSAGAAE

>member
-154 MTERTEDTAASG
+154 MTESTEGTAASG
-166 KMTESTEGTV
+166 KMTERTE
-176 LSEKMTEST
+176 
-185 EETMTSGNMTER
+185 
-197 TKETVPSGKMTES
+197 ETVPSGKM
-210 AEETETSGKMTESTE
+210 AESTE
-225 ETETYGNMTE
+225 ETDTSGNMTE

-298 SGDRGLTEDEKKT
+298 SGDRGLTEDEKKA

-374 VGTRWGIWSAGATE
+374 VGTRWGIWSAGAAE

>member
-32 DSGSDISISEDQSA
+32 DSGSDISISEDQSV
-46 DLLSDPGALIHSS
+46 DLLSDPGAL
-59 DLLSDPDALIQSRS
+59 
-73 KETEGTQSRP
+73 TQSRP
-83 KETKGTQNRPKETK
+83 KETKDTQSHQKETKGTQSHPKETKGTQSQQKETK

-106 KGTQNRPKETEG
+106 KGTQSRPEETEG
-118 TQSYSKKT
+118 ARSYSKKT
-126 KNTTPKSSETGSV
+126 ENTTPKSSETESV
-139 GKNTSRRNRTQFPEK
+139 GENTSRRNRTQFPEK
-154 MTERTEDTAASG
+154 MTESTEGTAASG
-166 KMTESTEGTV
+166 KMTERTE
-176 LSEKMTEST
+176 
-185 EETMTSGNMTER
+185 
-197 TKETVPSGKMTES
+197 ETVPSGKMTES
-210 AEETETSGKMTESTE
+210 TE
-225 ETETYGNMTE
+225 ETDTSGNMTE
-235 SAEETQSEA
+235 SAEEIQSEA

-298 SGDRGLTEDEKKT
+298 SGDRGLTEDEKKA

-374 VGTRWGIWSAGATE
+374 VGTRWGIWSAGAAE

-402 VLGELSQNAMVVC
+402 VLGELSQSAMVVC

>member
-12 LLMMGAASSAFQ
+12 LLMMGAASSALQ

-32 DSGSDISISEDQSA
+32 DSGSDISISEDQSV
-46 DLLSDPGALIHSS
+46 DLLSDPGAL
-59 DLLSDPDALIQSRS
+59 
-73 KETEGTQSRP
+73 TQSRP
-83 KETKGTQNRPKETK
+83 KETKDTQSHQKETKGTQSHPKETKGTQSQQKETK
-97 GTQSRPKET
+97 GTQSRPE
-106 KGTQNRPKETEG
+106 ETEG
-118 TQSYSKKT
+118 ARSYSKKT
-126 KNTTPKSSETGSV
+126 ENTTPKSSETESV
-139 GKNTSRRNRTQFPEK
+139 GENTSRRNRTQFPEK
-154 MTERTEDTAASG
+154 MTESTEGTAASG
-166 KMTESTEGTV
+166 KMTERTE
-176 LSEKMTEST
+176 
-185 EETMTSGNMTER
+185 
-197 TKETVPSGKMTES
+197 ETVPSGKMTES
-210 AEETETSGKMTESTE
+210 TE
-225 ETETYGNMTE
+225 ETDTSGNMTE
-235 SAEETQSEA
+235 SAEEIQSEA

-298 SGDRGLTEDEKKT
+298 SGDRGLTEDEKKA

-374 VGTRWGIWSAGATE
+374 VGTRWGIWSAGAAE

-402 VLGELSQNAMVVC
+402 VLGELSQSAMVVC

>member
-12 LLMMGAASSAFQ
+12 LLMMGAASSALQ

-32 DSGSDISISEDQSA
+32 DSGSDISISEDQSV
-46 DLLSDPGALIHSS
+46 DLLSDPGAL
-59 DLLSDPDALIQSRS
+59 
-73 KETEGTQSRP
+73 TQSRP
-83 KETKGTQNRPKETK
+83 KETKDTQSHQKETKGTQSHPKETKGTQSQQKETK

-106 KGTQNRPKETEG
+106 KGTQSRPKETEG
-118 TQSYSKKT
+118 ARSYSKKT
-126 KNTTPKSSETGSV
+126 ENTTPKSSETESV
-139 GKNTSRRNRTQFPEK
+139 GENTSRRNRTQFPEK
-154 MTERTEDTAASG
+154 MTESTEGTAASG
-166 KMTESTEGTV
+166 KM
-176 LSEKMTEST
+176 MEST
-185 EETMTSGNMTER
+185 EET
-197 TKETVPSGKMTES
+197 VPS
-210 AEETETSGKMTESTE
+210 
-225 ETETYGNMTE
+225 GNMTE
-235 SAEETQSEA
+235 SAEETDTSGNMTESAEEIQSEA

-298 SGDRGLTEDEKKT
+298 SGDRGLTEDEKKA

-374 VGTRWGIWSAGATE
+374 VGTRWGIWSAGAAE

-402 VLGELSQNAMVVC
+402 VLDELSQNAMVVC

>member
-12 LLMMGAASSAFQ
+12 LLMMGAASSALQ

-32 DSGSDISISEDQSA
+32 DSGSDISISEDQSV
-46 DLLSDPGALIHSS
+46 DLLSDPGAL
-59 DLLSDPDALIQSRS
+59 
-73 KETEGTQSRP
+73 TQSRP
-83 KETKGTQNRPKETK
+83 KETKDTQSHQKETKGTQSHPKETKGTQSQQKETK

-106 KGTQNRPKETEG
+106 KGTQSRPEETEG
-118 TQSYSKKT
+118 ARSYSKKT
-126 KNTTPKSSETGSV
+126 ENTTPKSSETESV
-139 GKNTSRRNRTQFPEK
+139 GENTSRRNRTQFPEK
-154 MTERTEDTAASG
+154 MTESTEGTAASG
-166 KMTESTEGTV
+166 KMTERTE
-176 LSEKMTEST
+176 
-185 EETMTSGNMTER
+185 
-197 TKETVPSGKMTES
+197 ETVPSGKMTES
-210 AEETETSGKMTESTE
+210 TE
-225 ETETYGNMTE
+225 ETDTSGNMTE
-235 SAEETQSEA
+235 SAEEIQSEA

-402 VLGELSQNAMVVC
+402 VLGELSQSAMVVC

>member
-12 LLMMGAASSAFQ
+12 LLMMGAASSALQ

-32 DSGSDISISEDQSA
+32 DSGSDISISEDQSV
-46 DLLSDPGALIHSS
+46 DLLSDPGAL
-59 DLLSDPDALIQSRS
+59 
-73 KETEGTQSRP
+73 TQSHP
-83 KETKGTQNRPKETK
+83 KETKGTQSQQKETKGTQSQQKETK

-106 KGTQNRPKETEG
+106 EG
-118 TQSYSKKT
+118 ARSYSKKT
-126 KNTTPKSSETGSV
+126 ENTTPKSSETESV
-139 GKNTSRRNRTQFPEK
+139 GENTSRRNRTQFPEK
-154 MTERTEDTAASG
+154 MTESTEGTAASG
-166 KMTESTEGTV
+166 KMTERTE
-176 LSEKMTEST
+176 
-185 EETMTSGNMTER
+185 
-197 TKETVPSGKMTES
+197 ETVPSGKM
-210 AEETETSGKMTESTE
+210 AESTE
-225 ETETYGNMTE
+225 ETDTSGNMTE
-235 SAEETQSEA
+235 SAEETQSET

-250 QIAREYRWL
+250 QIACEYRWL

-298 SGDRGLTEDEKKT
+298 SGDRGLTEDEKKA

-374 VGTRWGIWSAGATE
+374 VGTRWGIWSAGAAE

-402 VLGELSQNAMVVC
+402 VLDELSQNAMVVC